1 MTTTFQRETAFAP
14 IPPASPSRPLQW
26 IPLDEVRQ
34 AWANFGAEA
43 LSYPAL
49 LATSN
54 AFLALSWET
63 SALRH
68 HGMAHHAQQGGFS
81 PEATAHWFDQVVL
94 DLDEAVRDWRCVQL
108 WLERLA
114 TTSSSETAQARTE
127 PVEQV
132 RALSK
137 QAAAQQQR
145 LRHLIEQVQHEQ
157 GACGRGDQV
166 AVAPVPD
173 ASDAAATLAAAGG
186 AHAEEE

>member
-1 MTTTFQRETAFAP
+1 MTPSPPRSIPFVAPIPTAPATKTPGTSLPWPMRSHVVNSPPTRLLGSSPASWSKGGREHMTTTFQRETAFAP

-81 PEATAHWFDQVVL
+81 PE
-94 DLDEAVRDWRCVQL
+94 
-108 WLERLA
+108 
-114 TTSSSETAQARTE
+114 
-127 PVEQV
+127 
-132 RALSK
+132 
-137 QAAAQQQR
+137 
-145 LRHLIEQVQHEQ
+145 
-157 GACGRGDQV
+157 
-166 AVAPVPD
+166 
-173 ASDAAATLAAAGG
+173 
-186 AHAEEE
+186 